1 MNHTTTAI
9 IAHLIKEVAKG
20 NKTAFEELYE
30 LTYSHTYRF
39 VSYFMDHSSDC
50 EDVISEVYYNIWNN
64 RSCLASVKNAKSYM
78 YSIARYEVYKQ
89 LRVNKK
95 NKCMSIDDLNVEL
108 TNKVQQAHDD
118 LEEKEILLIIAQAI
132 DSLPKQCKLIYVM
145 VREEN
150 MKYSDVAEALNL
162 AEGTIKQHMYQANL
176 KIQRFIKERIEL

>member
-1 MNHTTTAI
+1 
-9 IAHLIKEVAKG
+9 
-20 NKTAFEELYE
+20 
-30 LTYSHTYRF
+30 
-39 VSYFMDHSSDC
+39 
-50 EDVISEVYYNIWNN
+50 
-64 RSCLASVKNAKSYM
+64 M